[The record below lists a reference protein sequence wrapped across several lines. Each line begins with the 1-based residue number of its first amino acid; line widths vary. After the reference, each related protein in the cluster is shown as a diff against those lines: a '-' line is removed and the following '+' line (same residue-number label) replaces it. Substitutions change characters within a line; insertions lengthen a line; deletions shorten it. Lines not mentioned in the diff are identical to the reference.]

1 MTRTLRTIA
10 HIYRQDP
17 RDVKRMTLILAGV
30 GFPLFAAL
38 AAITPN

>member
-1 MTRTLRTIA
+1 MSTLRTIA

-17 RDVKRMTLILAGV
+17 RDVKYMTLLLAVFGL
-30 GFPLFAAL
+30 PLFAAL

>member
-1 MTRTLRTIA
+1 MNTLHTIA

-17 RDVKRMTLILAGV
+17 RDVKSMTLILAVFGL
-30 GFPLFAAL
+30 PLFAAL